1 MCLLRTRTQ
10 VLVVNAPTEKI
21 GLYKTRFA
29 DTGFDRGAEAHAA
42 LEAYQQQVLYNS
54 IRLSGTRRNVDAR

>member
-1 MCLLRTRTQ
+1 MCLRRTRTQ
-10 VLVVNAPTEKI
+10 VFVVNAPTEKI
-21 GLYKTRFA
+21 GLYKTGLA